1 MFDLRKF
8 LSENQLTI
16 KAQAINEVSIQQLET
31 DFVNTGRI
39 SQDDFDKILKASKN
53 DSAFATWLTTRVAGS
68 KNAPAVIKSE
78 DIYKYEEY
86 LDIFKRRK
94 KEYPTLDINQIKT
107 PQQIKAF
114 IEKSVDL
121 LSQEEQDPSAQ
132 KGVSKAEKFQDL
144 KIGSFNGFS
153 VYMIPKGRTD
163 LYPTSCE
170 LGSGTEWCTAT
181 GRTSNYFEG
190 YIKEGPLFIF
200 IDNSD
205 PKNKYQVSFEE
216 EQFMDRY
223 DNPIYVKNYY

>member
-8 LSENQLTI
+8 LSENQLTV

-39 SQDDFDKILKASKN
+39 SRDDFDKILKASKN

-68 KNAPAVIKSE
+68 KNAPAVIKPE

-94 KEYPTLDINQIKT
+94 KEYPTSDINQIKT

-121 LSQEEQDPSAQ
+121 LSQEEQDPSAK
-132 KGVSKAEKFQDL
+132 KGISKTEKFQDL
-144 KIGSFNGFS
+144 KIGDFSGFS
-153 VYMIPKGRTD
+153 VYMIPKGRKD

-170 LGSGTEWCTAT
+170 IGSGTEWCTAS

-190 YIKEGPLFIF
+190 YIEKGPLFIF

-223 DNPIYVKNYY
+223 DNPIYSNY